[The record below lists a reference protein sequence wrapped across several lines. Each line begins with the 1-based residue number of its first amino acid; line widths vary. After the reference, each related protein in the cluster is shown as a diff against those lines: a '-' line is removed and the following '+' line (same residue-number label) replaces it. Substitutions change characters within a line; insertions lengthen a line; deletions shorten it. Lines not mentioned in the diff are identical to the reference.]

1 MISAISEKKKVMDV
15 LQANPRY
22 IQKQRMDATHE

>member
-1 MISAISEKKKVMDV
+1 MISAISEKKEIMDV

-22 IQKQRMDATHE
+22 IQKQRMDATYE

>member
-15 LQANPRY
+15 LQVNPRY